1 MTDPVKIT
9 IASNSNELCMNVE
22 SSLSG
27 KGFTVNCISKA
38 QGLLGVLYSDSPDVM
53 LVDLSSENDSA
64 LAVVHTLR
72 NDIFFSTM
80 PIIGF
85 IRQVD
90 GTPIDWDR
98 CPLDDFIS
106 LPFAPDELLQR
117 ITLSMSRIKRVFDN
131 NPLTRLP
138 GNTSIQ
144 RAIKEAIGKPMAVC
158 YLDINQFKPYNDV
171 YGFSHGDEV
180 IRMLARIMY
189 NAVRESG
196 GGFCGH
202 IGGDD
207 FVCIVPLQR
216 SEELCKTIIKNYD
229 KIVLD
234 LFDDKT
240 KEQGCYLST
249 NRKGEMEQ
257 IPLLSLS
264 IAVVPTDSA
273 GINHFARVSEVAA
286 ELKSL
291 AKLSRKSSYI
301 IDKRRY

>member
-1 MTDPVKIT
+1 M
-9 IASNSNELCMNVE
+9 
-22 SSLSG
+22 
-27 KGFTVNCISKA
+27 
-38 QGLLGVLYSDSPDVM
+38 
-53 LVDLSSENDSA
+53 
-64 LAVVHTLR
+64 
-72 NDIFFSTM
+72 
-80 PIIGF
+80 
-85 IRQVD
+85 
-90 GTPIDWDR
+90 
-98 CPLDDFIS
+98 
-106 LPFAPDELLQR
+106 
-117 ITLSMSRIKRVFDN
+117 
-131 NPLTRLP
+131 
-138 GNTSIQ
+138 
-144 RAIKEAIGKPMAVC
+144 EAIGKPMAVC

-189 NAVRESG
+189 NAVRECG

-207 FVCIVPLQR
+207 FVCIVPFVHAEL
-216 SEELCKTIIKNYD
+216 LCKTVISNYD

-240 KEQGCYLST
+240 KQQGCYVST

-273 GINHFARVSEVAA
+273 NINHFARVSEVAA

-301 IDKRRY
+301 IDKRRC